1 MRQAAEVLSETIDR
15 YLADPEAPFKE
26 ALARFSEADSRW
38 QPVLSMAAMRLS
50 DSARQAL
57 GIALAL
63 IEPGP
68 APQLLS
74 YELEPDDP
82 ERLLREAAHM
92 DPLVLTLIGVQTPL
106 QLGPGHPEIASVQGL
121 FTAIHRLVRDAKTRP
136 RDVTVRFNKTRPR

>member
-26 ALARFSEADSRW
+26 ALDRFSEADPRW

-50 DSARQAL
+50 DPARQAL

-63 IEPGP
+63 LVPGP

-74 YELEPDDP
+74 YELEPDDQ
-82 ERLLREAAHM
+82 ERILREAAYM
-92 DPLVLTLIGVQTPL
+92 EPLVLTLIGVQTPN

-121 FTAIHRLVRDAKTRP
+121 FTAIHRLVRDAKDPRRRP
-136 RDVTVRFNKTRPR
+136 AVRIAKTRPR